1 MNKQPD
7 PLFHALRPR
16 LASAKPVA
24 PAPGVLETSVAVL
37 LASGPGGLEVL
48 FIRRAERAGDPW
60 SGHIGLP
67 GGRRERG
74 DADLLDTAIR
84 ETREEIGV
92 ELGPGALLGALD
104 DLAPSIPSAPPL
116 MIRPYVFGVS
126 PRPLAGTSEEVV
138 CSYWVPLESLHGARG
153 SAKVSIREKLLEVP
167 CFRVP
172 DLPEGLVIWGLTY
185 RILNGLLPLI

>member
-16 LASAKPVA
+16 LAAAKPVP
-24 PAPGVLETSVAVL
+24 PAPGLLETSVAVL
-37 LASGPGGLEVL
+37 LAPGPAGLEVL

-67 GGRRERG
+67 GGRRESG
-74 DADLLDTAIR
+74 DAALLDTAIR

-92 ELGPGALLGALD
+92 DLPPGALLGALD
-104 DLAPSIPSAPPL
+104 DLSPSIPSAPPL

-126 PRPLAGTSEEVV
+126 PRPLAGVSEEVV
-138 CSYWVPLESLHGARG
+138 CSYWVPLDSLHGARA
-153 SAKVSIREKLLEVP
+153 SAKVSVREKILDVP
-167 CFRVP
+167 CFRLP
-172 DLPEGLVIWGLTY
+172 DLPEGLVVWGLTY